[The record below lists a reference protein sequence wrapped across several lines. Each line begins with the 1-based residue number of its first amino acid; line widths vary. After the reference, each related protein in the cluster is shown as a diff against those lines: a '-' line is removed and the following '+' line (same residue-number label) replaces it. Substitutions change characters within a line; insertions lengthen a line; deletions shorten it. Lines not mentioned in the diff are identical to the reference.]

1 MRPRPDLVVVGAS
14 AGGLP
19 ALQTLLG
26 ELPGELPMTVL
37 VVVHSSPENP
47 GGLAD
52 VLNRGSTY
60 PVSYARD
67 GVEIQYGHVY
77 LAPPDFHLT
86 TDDGH
91 LAVRHGP
98 RENRFRPAVDP
109 LFRSAAAS
117 HGERVIAIVLS
128 GSLDDGTHGLAVV
141 KDHGGIAIVQSE
153 EDALVPHMP
162 VSAAHAVAVDY
173 VIPAAKMAPVIAGLV
188 GKPQRSASRRAAA
201 RPTAKKKKA
210 AADPPPPADPTETPT
225 VLTCPECGGALWE
238 LEDHGTLR
246 YRCHVGHG
254 MTSEGLAQAQVDGIE
269 ESLWRAARALAK
281 HAELRRRM
289 ASRARKSALHAMAD
303 AWDMDAEES
312 ERRSDEITRLLEGG
326 LPRGAVP
333 GPRAVRSARRGA
345 QRG

>member
-1 MRPRPDLVVVGAS
+1 MRPRRDLVVVGAS
-14 AGGLP
+14 AGGVP

-26 ELPGELPMTVL
+26 ELPAELRMTML
-37 VVVHSSPENP
+37 IVVHSSPESP

-52 VLNRGSTY
+52 VLNRGSAY

-67 GVEIQYGHVY
+67 GLEIRYGHVY

-128 GSLDDGTHGLAVV
+128 GSLDDGTHGLAAV
-141 KDHGGIAIVQSE
+141 KDHGGTAIVQSE

-173 VIPAAKMAPVIAGLV
+173 VIPAAEMPRVIAGLV
-188 GKPQRSASRRAAA
+188 GKSQRTASRRAA
-201 RPTAKKKKA
+201 RSTAKKKA
-210 AADPPPPADPTETPT
+210 AADPPPPADPTKTPT

-238 LEDHGTLR
+238 LDDHGTLR

-254 MTSEGLAQAQVDGIE
+254 MTSEGLAQAQVDGVE
-269 ESLWRAARALAK
+269 ESLWRAARALAE
-281 HAELRRRM
+281 HSELRRRM
-289 ASRARKSALHAMAD
+289 ASRARKGALSALAD

-312 ERRSDEITRLLEGG
+312 ERRSDEIKQLLESG
-326 LPRGAVP
+326 LPRGAIP
-333 GPRAVRSARRGA
+333 GPRAVHPARRGM

>member
-1 MRPRPDLVVVGAS
+1 
-14 AGGLP
+14 
-19 ALQTLLG
+19 
-26 ELPGELPMTVL
+26 
-37 VVVHSSPENP
+37 
-47 GGLAD
+47 
-52 VLNRGSTY
+52 
-60 PVSYARD
+60 VSYARD
-67 GVEIQYGHVY
+67 GIEICYGHVY

-86 TDDGH
+86 TNDGH
-91 LAVRHGP
+91 LKVRDGP

-141 KDHGGIAIVQSE
+141 KQHGGIAIVQSE

-173 VIPAAKMAPVIAGLV
+173 VIPAAEMPRVIAGLV
-188 GKPQRSASRRAAA
+188 GKSRRTAA
-201 RPTAKKKKA
+201 RRPPAGSTAKKKA

-225 VLTCPECGGALWE
+225 VFACPECGGALWE
-238 LEDHGTLR
+238 LEDHSTLH

-254 MTSEGLAQAQVDGIE
+254 MTSEGLARGKVDGVE
-269 ESLWRAARALAK
+269 ESLWRAARALAE

-289 ASRARKSALHAMAD
+289 ASRARQSALDALAD
-303 AWDMDAEES
+303 TWDLDADKS
-312 ERRSDEITRLLEGG
+312 KRQSDELKRLLGRG
-326 LPRGAVP
+326 LRRGPVP
-333 GPRAVRSARRGA
+333 GPRTVHRVRRGT

>member
-1 MRPRPDLVVVGAS
+1 MKPRRDLVVVGAS

-19 ALQTLLG
+19 ALQTLLR
-26 ELPGELPMTVL
+26 ELPGELPMAML
-37 VVVHSSPENP
+37 VVVHSSPESP

-67 GVEIQYGHVY
+67 GLEIRYGHVY
-77 LAPPDFHLT
+77 LAPPDLHLT

-162 VSAAHAVAVDY
+162 VSAAHAVAVDH
-173 VIPAAKMAPVIAGLV
+173 VLPAAEMARVIAGLV
-188 GKPQRSASRRAAA
+188 GKSERTTSRRAAG
-201 RPTAKKKKA
+201 RSTAKKKA

-225 VLTCPECGGALWE
+225 VLTCPDCGGALWE

-254 MTSEGLAQAQVDGIE
+254 MTSEGLA
-269 ESLWRAARALAK
+269 
-281 HAELRRRM
+281 
-289 ASRARKSALHAMAD
+289 
-303 AWDMDAEES
+303 
-312 ERRSDEITRLLEGG
+312 RL
-326 LPRGAVP
+326 PKGAVP
-333 GPRAVRSARRGA
+333 GPRALRPVRRGT

>member
-1 MRPRPDLVVVGAS
+1 MMPRRDLVVVGAS

-26 ELPGELPMTVL
+26 ELPPELPLAVL
-37 VVVHSSPENP
+37 VVVHTSPAGP

-52 VLNRGSTY
+52 VLNRSSTY

-67 GVEIQYGHVY
+67 GLEIRYGHVY
-77 LAPPDFHLT
+77 LAPPDLHLT

-117 HGERVIAIVLS
+117 HGERVVAIVLS

-141 KDHGGIAIVQSE
+141 KNRGGIAIVQSE

-173 VIPAAKMAPVIAGLV
+173 VLPAAEMARVIAGLV
-188 GKPQRSASRRAAA
+188 GKPPQNAA
-201 RPTAKKKKA
+201 RRTVPRSTAKKA
-210 AADPPPPADPTETPT
+210 ADDPPPPGDPTETPT
-225 VLTCPECGGALWE
+225 VFTCPDCGGALWE
-238 LEDHGTLR
+238 LEDHDTLR

-254 MTSEGLAQAQVDGIE
+254 ITSEGLAQAQMDGLE
-269 ESLWRAARALAK
+269 ESLWRAARALAE

-289 ASRARKSALHAMAD
+289 ASRARRGTLSALAD
-303 AWDMDAEES
+303 AWDTDAGES
-312 ERRSDEITRLLEGG
+312 ERRSDEIKRLLDAG
-326 LPRGAVP
+326 LPRARVP
-333 GPRAVRSARRGA
+333 GTRTVRSARRGV
-345 QRG
+345 QHE